1 MPSGGPGSPDFRPNV
16 LTHPFHG
23 RAETLRAVCLHAA
36 LRFSMR
42 HQAQETGKTH
52 ARQRLAKCPD
62 LSFGHGWKS
71 YHIGFGRENADHFLR
86 FLQHAD
92 LLRFGRA
99 KVLHQGKHFLMAQ
112 GLHDAT
118 LPLVKFGC
126 SMRVGKVAVRAGI
139 AIGTMSLQEVDALP
153 TADLWMPQATGTYGL
168 FGLPS
173 HGRDGYRR
181 LQGATVGWR
190 AITAADIRW

>member
-1 MPSGGPGSPDFRPNV
+1 MRYLGYSIGSAIPVRAWLTRLSPQRPDASVPWPRWDAPRSLPPRCTEVFDASPSPRDWKNSCRTCCGRLWKWRVTALAFCPKIKIVRYQ
-16 LTHPFHG
+16 THEYL
-23 RAETLRAVCLHAA
+23 AEIKL
-36 LRFSMR
+36 
-42 HQAQETGKTH
+42 H

-112 GLHDAT
+112 GLPGSET
-118 LPLVKFGC
+118 CWK
-126 SMRVGKVAVRAGI
+126 SNRIK
-139 AIGTMSLQEVDALP
+139 
-153 TADLWMPQATGTYGL
+153 TGHSETT
-168 FGLPS
+168 S
-173 HGRDGYRR
+173 
-181 LQGATVGWR
+181 
-190 AITAADIRW
+190 